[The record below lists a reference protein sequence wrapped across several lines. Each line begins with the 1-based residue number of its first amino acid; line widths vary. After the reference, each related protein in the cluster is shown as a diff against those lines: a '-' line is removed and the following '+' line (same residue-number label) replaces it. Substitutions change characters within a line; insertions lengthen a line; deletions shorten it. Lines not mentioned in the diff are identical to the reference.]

1 MLIVAED
8 LESELLNM
16 LIINKHRA
24 GLKVRS
30 LCFSIKMDIFF
41 WILQSSYS
49 FLHGNG
55 INNHHRISF
64 VLKIRL

>member
-1 MLIVAED
+1 MGVIKLLVEDSIFWLFFSQRNRPVLIVAED

-30 LCFSIKMDIFF
+30 LRFS
-41 WILQSSYS
+41 
-49 FLHGNG
+49 
-55 INNHHRISF
+55 
-64 VLKIRL
+64 V